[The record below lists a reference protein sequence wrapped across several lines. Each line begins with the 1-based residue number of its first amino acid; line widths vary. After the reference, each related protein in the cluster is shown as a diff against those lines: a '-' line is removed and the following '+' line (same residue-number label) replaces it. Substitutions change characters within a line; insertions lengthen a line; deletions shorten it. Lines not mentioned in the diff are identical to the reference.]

1 MAREVVRIEGLEGV
15 LDTLQKLPP
24 EIVSKRGG
32 PVRFAL
38 RKAAQVLQK
47 EVQSNLQKIIDT
59 PNKDGRDESTG
70 LTKKNI
76 VITRGRRRNFKGES
90 MLVRVRNKRF
100 PDQRGKASTT
110 AANARRL
117 EYGTEKRRPMPFIR
131 PAFNSKRM
139 EALGV
144 FSREINKKLVAI
156 QRKLERENRVIT

>member
-1 MAREVVRIEGLEGV
+1 MAREVVRIEGLDGV
-15 LDTLQKLPP
+15 LSTLEKLPP

-76 VITRGRRRNFKGES
+76 VLTRGRRRNFKGES
-90 MLVRVRNKRF
+90 MLVRVRKKTF
-100 PDQRGKASTT
+100 PGGGKDRNT

-117 EYGTEKRRPMPFIR
+117 EYGTEKRPPMPVIR
-131 PAFNSKRM
+131 PAFNTKRM

-144 FSREINKKLVAI
+144 FSREINKKLASI